1 MVLTL
6 DEIETRLHIHISCTS
21 AEENLSSHIEDCH
34 HLVGTDFLFV
44 LRELS
49 LQAKD
54 YLMSAL

>member
-21 AEENLSSHIEDCH
+21 AEEHLSCHIEDGH

-44 LRELS
+44 MRELS

-54 YLMSAL
+54 YQMNAL